1 MHQSKQKL
9 TKLILE
15 PSSLVLKMNCQH
27 KVDYH
32 LHAQHSQIAHLLGLL
47 FVIVVWGFHFKMA
60 YLFVCCMLSF
70 FEILTFYKNSFY
82 SRQNC

>member
-15 PSSLVLKMNCQH
+15 PSSLVLQMNCQH
-27 KVDYH
+27 KVDHH
-32 LHAQHSQIAHLLGLL
+32 LHAQHSQIANLLGLL

-60 YLFVCCMLSF
+60 YLICLLYVVIFR
-70 FEILTFYKNSFY
+70 NS
-82 SRQNC
+82 NLL